1 MEGSWQKKDPLPEWM
16 SKLMKQSY
24 FSDFGVSTTATL
36 VIADRQGVVRLYHKG
51 LMTLE
56 ELEAAVVPLL

>member
-1 MEGSWQKKDPLPEWM
+1 LPEGM
-16 SKLMKQSY
+16 SKPMKQSY

-51 LMTLE
+51 LMALE
-56 ELEAAVVPLL
+56 ELEAAVVPSL